1 MKAKLVLLS
10 LFALFTFTL
19 ASAAQ
24 TRSNSDDAA
33 KALIDRMTTAQAAYD
48 PKTLDAI
55 FTSDFIEI
63 SPAGE
68 FDPRAKVLDFYKPE
82 NAVKAAGISV
92 TVEEDLR
99 SARFYGDT
107 AVVIVE
113 LTFNMNRNGTA
124 MPARKMMLT
133 AVLRKEKKEWKI
145 ASAQYTAV
153 RPPAPAAKPQ

>member
-82 NAVKAAGISV
+82 NAAKAAGISV
-92 TVEEDLR
+92 TVDEDVR

-107 AVVIVE
+107 AVVIAE
-113 LTFNMNRNGTA
+113 LTFNMSRNGTA

-133 AVLRKEKKEWKI
+133 AVLRKEKKKWKI

>member
-10 LFALFTFTL
+10 LFALFISAT
-19 ASAAQ
+19 ASSAQ
-24 TRSNSDDAA
+24 TESDAA

-55 FTSDFIEI
+55 FTADFIEI

-82 NAVKAAGISV
+82 NAAKAAGISV
-92 TVEEDLR
+92 TVDEDLR

-107 AVVIVE
+107 AVVIAE

>member
-1 MKAKLVLLS
+1 MKTKMFLLS
-10 LFALFTFTL
+10 VFALFICTTSF
-19 ASAAQ
+19 SAQ
-24 TRSNSDDAA
+24 TEANAA

-82 NAVKAAGISV
+82 NSAKAAGISV
-92 TVEEDLR
+92 AVDEDIR

-107 AVVIVE
+107 AVVIAE
-113 LTFNMNRNGTA
+113 LTFNMSRNGTA

-153 RPPAPAAKPQ
+153 RPPTPAAKPQ

>member
-1 MKAKLVLLS
+1 MKAKLVIPS
-10 LFALFTFTL
+10 LFALFISAT
-19 ASAAQ
+19 ASSAQ
-24 TRSNSDDAA
+24 TESNAA

-55 FTSDFIEI
+55 FTADFIEI

-82 NAVKAAGISV
+82 NAAKAAGISV
-92 TVEEDLR
+92 TVDEDLR

-107 AVVIVE
+107 AVVIAE
-113 LTFNMNRNGTA
+113 LTFNMSRNGTA

>member
-10 LFALFTFTL
+10 LFALFISAT
-19 ASAAQ
+19 ASSAQ
-24 TRSNSDDAA
+24 TESNAA

-82 NAVKAAGISV
+82 NAAKAAGISV
-92 TVEEDLR
+92 TVDEDVR

-107 AVVIVE
+107 AVVIAE
-113 LTFNMNRNGTA
+113 LTFNMSRNGTA

-153 RPPAPAAKPQ
+153 RPPAPAAQPQ

>member
-10 LFALFTFTL
+10 LFALFISAT
-19 ASAAQ
+19 ASSAQ
-24 TRSNSDDAA
+24 TESNAA

-55 FTSDFIEI
+55 FTADFIEI

-82 NAVKAAGISV
+82 NAAKAAGISV
-92 TVEEDLR
+92 TVDEDLR

-107 AVVIVE
+107 AVVIAE
-113 LTFNMNRNGTA
+113 LTFNMSRNGTA

>member
-1 MKAKLVLLS
+1 MKAILVLLS
-10 LFALFTFTL
+10 LFALSTFTL
-19 ASAAQ
+19 PSVAQ
-24 TRSNSDDAA
+24 TRSGSVDAA

-68 FDPRAKVLDFYKPE
+68 FDPRAKVLDFYNPE
-82 NAVKAAGISV
+82 NAAKAVGISV
-92 TVEEDLR
+92 TVDEDIR

-107 AVVIVE
+107 AVVIAE
-113 LTFNMNRNGTA
+113 LAFNMSRNGTV

-145 ASAQYTAV
+145 ASAHYTAV